1 MPTRTARNI
10 TLVPFLHAGPW
21 LAHKAGP
28 SLARGARLLRMTST
42 LRFFRK
48 EKQTTALGGA
58 CRHVWRSSD
67 GRSRCICLSPLLFL
81 RKRSALVIPSER
93 TQCASDR
100 PAFCA
105 SDRPAL
111 GASDRPAPRAKD
123 LQKRSDEGRR
133 GPGGRRIRAA

>member
-10 TLVPFLHAGPW
+10 TRVPFLHAGPW
-21 LAHKAGP
+21 IAHKAGP
-28 SLARGARLLRMTST
+28 SLARGARSLGMTST

-48 EKQTTALGGA
+48 ENRRRPSAAPVVTCGA
-58 CRHVWRSSD
+58 APTD
-67 GRSRCICLSPLLFL
+67 AQG
-81 RKRSALVIPSER
+81 
-93 TQCASDR
+93 

-123 LQKRSDEGRR
+123 LQKRSDEG
-133 GPGGRRIRAA
+133 